1 MINQIKSEIRKL
13 FTVRSTYIIIL
24 ITFALIVL
32 FAFYFEGWRGLTGS
46 PASELAPTALQEII
60 ANGAGLGALFASI
73 VAILFMA
80 HEYRYNTIAYTLTL
94 ASRRTKV
101 LLAKFLTI
109 AVFGVVFGLA
119 AVGVAVGSYY
129 AGLSIRDASLPAQ
142 DLNLLSQL
150 GKIVFYY
157 AGYALLGIIIA
168 TIVRG
173 VVGAISALL
182 IYSIAIEPLLSL
194 LFRDNTKYLP
204 VASLDS
210 VVGAAIIQDTLSA
223 VAAIGVSS
231 IYLIVGLVVSWVLFV
246 RRDALQ

>member
-1 MINQIKSEIRKL
+1 MIDQIKSEIRKL

-24 ITFALIVL
+24 ITFVLIIL

-46 PASELAPTALQEII
+46 PASELGPTALQEII

-73 VAILFMA
+73 AAILFMA
-80 HEYRYNTIAYTLTL
+80 HEYRYNTIAYTLTF

-109 AVFGVVFGLA
+109 IVFGVVFGLA
-119 AVGVAVGSYY
+119 AIGVAVGGYY
-129 AGLSIRDASLPAQ
+129 AGLSVRDASLPAQ
-142 DLNLLSQL
+142 DLDLLSQL
-150 GKIVFYY
+150 GKVVFYY
-157 AGYALLGIIIA
+157 AGYALLGIVIA

-194 LFRDNTKYLP
+194 LFRGNAKYLP

-210 VVGAAIIQDTLSA
+210 VVGAAQIPETLPA
-223 VAAIGVSS
+223 LAAIGVSS
-231 IYLIVGLVVSWVLFV
+231 IYLVAGMIAAWVLFV
-246 RRDALQ
+246 RRDAM